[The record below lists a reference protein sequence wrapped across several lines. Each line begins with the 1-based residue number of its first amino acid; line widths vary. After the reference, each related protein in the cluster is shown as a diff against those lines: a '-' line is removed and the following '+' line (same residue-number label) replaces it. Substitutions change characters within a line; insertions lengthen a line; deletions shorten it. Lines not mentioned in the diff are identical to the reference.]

1 MRKLIQAFAVL
12 ACIMSLDSCIV
23 YKGLKYGNAAVDDY
37 TVFEQDTVHR
47 GPMAFTFPELSE
59 TERVLDTM
67 RLNFYLARQDS
78 ICRMSIP
85 EAMERTGKPA
95 AALIIRNDTIV
106 FEHYYGGWNSDS
118 QSCIFSVT
126 KTITSML
133 CGIALKEGYIKSLSD
148 PVTDYIPELQK
159 EDPLFDSLKI
169 EHLLDMTAFKNGTSV
184 YGQRCDESCQEHEV
198 LP

>member
-12 ACIMSLDSCIV
+12 ACIMSLHSCIV

-47 GPMAFTFPELSE
+47 GPRTFTFPELSE

-67 RLNFYLARQDS
+67 KLNFYLARQDS

-106 FEHYYGGWNSDS
+106 FEHYYGGWNKDS
-118 QSCIFSVT
+118 QSCTFLI
-126 KTITSML
+126 
-133 CGIALKEGYIKSLSD
+133 
-148 PVTDYIPELQK
+148 
-159 EDPLFDSLKI
+159 
-169 EHLLDMTAFKNGTSV
+169 
-184 YGQRCDESCQEHEV
+184 
-198 LP
+198 